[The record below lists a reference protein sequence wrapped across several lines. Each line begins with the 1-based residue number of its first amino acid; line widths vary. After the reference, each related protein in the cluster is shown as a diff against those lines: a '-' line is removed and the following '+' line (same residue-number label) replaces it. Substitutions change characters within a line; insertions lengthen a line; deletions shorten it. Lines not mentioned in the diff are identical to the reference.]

1 MIDCNIL
8 QDQVLLGSCIVG
20 YGLEA
25 QITRALNICVL
36 RVYDRKRLHEV
47 NITQSVN
54 MYESEGKCKC
64 PD

>member
-20 YGLEA
+20 YVLEA
-25 QITRALNICVL
+25 QITRALSICVL
-36 RVYDRKRLHEV
+36 RVYDRKRLYEA

-64 PD
+64 LD

>member
-20 YGLEA
+20 YVLKA
-25 QITRALNICVL
+25 QITKALNICVL
-36 RVYDRKRLHEV
+36 RVYDRKRLFEAD
-47 NITQSVN
+47 ITQSVN
-54 MYESEGKCKC
+54 MYEAEGKCKC